1 MTVCIISTPT
11 QVFKISLWPS
21 EDIGLSW
28 NPVDAVVVQ
37 ASREAARRVPADLES
52 RDSLT
57 KKSLEIFTKETFV
70 PGKQIGEH
78 LKGRKCM
85 T

>member
-1 MTVCIISTPT
+1 MSTPT
-11 QVFKISLWPS
+11 LVFRFSLWPS

-28 NPVDAVVVQ
+28 NPVDALVVQ

-52 RDSLT
+52 RDSFD

-70 PGKQIGEH
+70 SGKQIGEY
-78 LKGRKCM
+78 L
-85 T
+85 

>member
-1 MTVCIISTPT
+1 MLNIISTPT
-11 QVFKISLWPS
+11 LAFRFSLWPS

-28 NPVDAVVVQ
+28 NPVDALIVQ

-52 RDSLT
+52 RDSFD
-57 KKSLEIFTKETFV
+57 KKSLESFTKETFV
-70 PGKQIGEH
+70 SGKQIGEH
-78 LKGRKCM
+78 LQGRKCM